1 MAGSQS
7 FGKRENEKKK
17 QAKRL
22 EKQKRKEDR
31 QAGGTSSHDD
41 MIAWV
46 DEMGN
51 IVDTPPELRDKQE
64 VKLEDVAIAT
74 PKKDD
79 TEPEPLRG
87 RVEYFNADKGYGFIK
102 DLASTEKYFFHIT
115 AAPAGIT
122 EGNIVN
128 FEVERGNRGMN
139 AVGIALAPTTK

>member
-22 EKQKRKEDR
+22 EKQKRKEER
-31 QAGGTSSHDD
+31 QAGGTSSQDD

-74 PKKDD
+74 PKKEE

-87 RVEYFNADKGYGFIK
+87 RVEYFDSGKGYGFIK
-102 DLASTEKYFFHIT
+102 DLASTEKYFFHIS
-115 AAPAGIT
+115 AAPAGIA
-122 EGNIVN
+122 EGNIVT
-128 FEVERGNRGMN
+128 FELERGTRGMN
-139 AVGIALAPTTK
+139 AVGIVIAPGAK

>member
-22 EKQKRKEDR
+22 EKQKRKEER

-46 DEMGN
+46 DELGN
-51 IVDTPPELRDKQE
+51 IVDTPPEQRDKQE

-74 PKKDD
+74 PKKEE
-79 TEPEPLRG
+79 TEAEPLRG
-87 RVEYFNADKGYGFIK
+87 RVEYFDGGKGYGFIK
-102 DLASTEKYFFHIT
+102 DLASTEKYFFHIS
-115 AAPAGIT
+115 AAPAGIA
-122 EGNIVN
+122 EGNIVT
-128 FEVERGNRGMN
+128 FELERGARGMN
-139 AVGIALAPTTK
+139 AVGIAVAPATK

>member
-22 EKQKRKEDR
+22 EKQKRKEER
-31 QAGGTSSHDD
+31 QAAGTSTMDD
-41 MIAWV
+41 MIAYV
-46 DEMGN
+46 DANGN
-51 IVDTPPELRDKQE
+51 ITDTPPEEQVREE

-87 RVEYFNADKGYGFIK
+87 RVEYFNESKGYGFIR
-102 DLASTEKYFFHIT
+102 DLASGEKFFIHIS
-115 AAPAGIT
+115 AAPEGLT
-122 EGNIVN
+122 EGNQVT
-128 FEVERGNRGMN
+128 FEIERGPRGMN
-139 AVGIALAPTTK
+139 AVRVTVIK